1 MNRLANAAKNPLSP
15 TLLGWGDPSPV
26 AGNFDNAR
34 LDPNALEARLN
45 LPDEM
50 KGDGWGRGCGKVS
63 RDCQVVA
70 GAGDDMNTTPAETS
84 SNRPISRPRSKVVT
98 STIVRTPSL

>member
-1 MNRLANAAKNPLSP
+1 MNRLANAAKNPLLP

-34 LDPNALEARLN
+34 LDPTALDALLN

-50 KGDGWGRGCGKVS
+50 KGDGWGAK
-63 RDCQVVA
+63 
-70 GAGDDMNTTPAETS
+70 
-84 SNRPISRPRSKVVT
+84 
-98 STIVRTPSL
+98 SLGTARWLPVQAMI

>member
-34 LDPNALEARLN
+34 LDPTALDALLN

-50 KGDGWGRGCGKVS
+50 KGVGWGRGCGKVS

-70 GAGDDMNTTPAETS
+70 GAGDDMITTPAG
-84 SNRPISRPRSKVVT
+84 N
-98 STIVRTPSL
+98 LFQ